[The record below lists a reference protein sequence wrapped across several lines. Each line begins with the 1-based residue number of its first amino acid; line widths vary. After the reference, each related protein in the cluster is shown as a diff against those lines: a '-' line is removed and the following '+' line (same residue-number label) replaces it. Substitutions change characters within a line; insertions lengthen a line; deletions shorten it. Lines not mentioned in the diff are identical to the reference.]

1 MIKYLSVFLFLLIFN
16 LANANDKNEIIKK
29 LQKIEN
35 LSFNFEQNLNG
46 KIEQG
51 KCIIKYPKKI
61 WCIYDKSNNK
71 ILVSNGN
78 SLVIKTNIGSYYRY
92 LLRDTPLNLILD
104 KNFIINEIKNLK
116 GNIINEKFI
125 SYTLTESQ
133 TKIDVFFN
141 RKSLNIVGWQTLD
154 IYQNTT
160 ITKIYNTLINQKIKG
175 DIFKLP
181 KLN

>member
-1 MIKYLSVFLFLLIFN
+1 M
-16 LANANDKNEIIKK
+16 
-29 LQKIEN
+29 
-35 LSFNFEQNLNG
+35 
-46 KIEQG
+46 
-51 KCIIKYPKKI
+51 
-61 WCIYDKSNNK
+61 
-71 ILVSNGN
+71 
-78 SLVIKTNIGSYYRY
+78 
-92 LLRDTPLNLILD
+92 
-104 KNFIINEIKNLK
+104 
-116 GNIINEKFI
+116 INEKFI